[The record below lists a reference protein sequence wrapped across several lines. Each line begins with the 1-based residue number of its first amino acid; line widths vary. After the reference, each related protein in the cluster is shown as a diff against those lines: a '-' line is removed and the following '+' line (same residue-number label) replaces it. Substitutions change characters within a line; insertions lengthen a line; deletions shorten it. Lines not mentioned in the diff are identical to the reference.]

1 MKISLS
7 IVAVGHALRA
17 FPYEGSSTSES
28 SEGGFAKIAPFFFV
42 SGTCFWVGF
51 FVCFLCF
58 VFWGGGAVGGGGYGY
73 SQGGYQI
80 KLVIN
85 GR

>member
-28 SEGGFAKIAPFFFV
+28 SEGGFAKIAPFFL
-42 SGTCFWVGF
+42 SLGPCFWVGF
-51 FVCFLCF
+51 FCVFFVCFFL
-58 VFWGGGAVGGGGYGY
+58 GEGGGGVGG
-73 SQGGYQI
+73 GGYQI